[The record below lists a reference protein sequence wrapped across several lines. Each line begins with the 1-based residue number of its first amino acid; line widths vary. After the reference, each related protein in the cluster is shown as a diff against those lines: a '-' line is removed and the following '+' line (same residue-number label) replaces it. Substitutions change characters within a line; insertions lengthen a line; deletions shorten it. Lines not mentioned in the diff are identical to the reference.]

1 MVEKYLVSAF
11 AAVVTA
17 VVMAAVSSWGLKREK
32 ISADKKHVCWWV
44 AGAVIYL
51 AAAFLFEYYGYSL
64 WKKVRYDALLCALPV
79 LSLTD
84 RKDRRIPNH
93 FLVILAILRLLIL
106 AGEIISYPLLWTD
119 FMAHACG
126 GAAGSFLLMMA
137 AWFLSRKKIGLGDV
151 KLLTVMGFYLGFSLN
166 YIILFLSLIFAALW
180 GVWNVWRKKMDVKD
194 TVAFAPFITAGLFT
208 ALILSL

>member
-17 VVMAAVSSWGLKREK
+17 VVMAAVSFWVLKREK

-64 WKKVRYDALLCALPV
+64 WKKVRYDVLLCALPV

-93 FLVILAILRLLIL
+93 FA
-106 AGEIISYPLLWTD
+106 D
-119 FMAHACG
+119 FGRGNH
-126 GAAGSFLLMMA
+126 
-137 AWFLSRKKIGLGDV
+137 FLS
-151 KLLTVMGFYLGFSLN
+151 
-166 YIILFLSLIFAALW
+166 AA
-180 GVWNVWRKKMDVKD
+180 VD
-194 TVAFAPFITAGLFT
+194 
-208 ALILSL
+208 

>member
-84 RKDRRIPNH
+84 RKD
-93 FLVILAILRLLIL
+93 
-106 AGEIISYPLLWTD
+106 
-119 FMAHACG
+119 
-126 GAAGSFLLMMA
+126 
-137 AWFLSRKKIGLGDV
+137 
-151 KLLTVMGFYLGFSLN
+151 
-166 YIILFLSLIFAALW
+166 LSLIHISEPT
-180 GVWNVWRKKMDVKD
+180 R
-194 TVAFAPFITAGLFT
+194 P
-208 ALILSL
+208 

>member
-1 MVEKYLVSAF
+1 M
-11 AAVVTA
+11 
-17 VVMAAVSSWGLKREK
+17 
-32 ISADKKHVCWWV
+32 
-44 AGAVIYL
+44 

-64 WKKVRYDALLCALPV
+64 WKKVRYDVLLCALPV

-208 ALILSL
+208 ALILGL